1 MLTKWQ
7 LNWIVF
13 IFELNIEIMKFLNLG
28 ILTLA
33 LGLMSFVFWNKKP
46 AADAGIQFKNI
57 SFEQAL
63 KEAKAS
69 NKLIFMDA
77 YAVWCGPCKY
87 MTSNVFPDEEVG
99 KLYNA
104 KFINLKMDMEK
115 GEGPALAAKYEVRAY
130 PTLFFID
137 GDGKVVKKV
146 LGAQT
151 TQKMIQIVEELV
163 K

>member
-1 MLTKWQ
+1 
-7 LNWIVF
+7 
-13 IFELNIEIMKFLNLG
+13 MKLLNLG

-33 LGLMSFVFWNKKP
+33 LGLMSFAFWNKKP
-46 AADAGIQFKNI
+46 AGDTGIQFKNI

-87 MTSNVFPDEEVG
+87 MTANVFTDEELG
-99 KLYNA
+99 QFYNS

-115 GEGPALAAKYEVRAY
+115 GEGPALASKYQVRAY

-146 LGAQT
+146 LGAQSA
-151 TQKMIQIVEELV
+151 QKMMEVGKEVV

>member
-1 MLTKWQ
+1 
-7 LNWIVF
+7 
-13 IFELNIEIMKFLNLG
+13 MKFLNLG

-77 YAVWCGPCKY
+77 YTVWCGPCKY
-87 MTSNVFPDEEVG
+87 MTSNVFPDAKVG

-115 GEGPALAAKYEVRAY
+115 GEGPALASKYQVRAY

-151 TQKMIQIVEELV
+151 TQKMIQIGNELV
-163 K
+163 E

>member
-7 LNWIVF
+7 FNWIVF
-13 IFELNIEIMKFLNLG
+13 IFEVNIEIMKFLNLG

-33 LGLMSFVFWNKKP
+33 LGLMSFAFWNKKP

-77 YAVWCGPCKY
+77 YAEWCGPCKY
-87 MTSNVFPDEEVG
+87 MTANVFTEQEVG
-99 KLYNA
+99 AFYN
-104 KFINLKMDMEK
+104 KNFINLKVDMEK
-115 GEGPALAAKYEVRAY
+115 GEGPALAAKYQVRAY

-151 TQKMIQIVEELV
+151 TQKMIQIGNELV

>member
-1 MLTKWQ
+1 
-7 LNWIVF
+7 
-13 IFELNIEIMKFLNLG
+13 MKFLSLG

-33 LGLMSFVFWNKKP
+33 LGLMSFAFWKEKP
-46 AADAGIQFKNI
+46 TADTGIQFKNI
-57 SFEQAL
+57 SFEEAL

-87 MTSNVFPDEEVG
+87 MTANVFTDEELG
-99 KLYNA
+99 QFYNS
-104 KFINLKMDMEK
+104 KFINLKIDMEK
-115 GEGPALAAKYEVRAY
+115 GEGPALAAKYQVRAY

-137 GDGKVVKKV
+137 GNGNVVKKV
-146 LGAQT
+146 LGAQSA
-151 TQKMIQIVEELV
+151 QKMMEVGKEVV